1 MPEVQNRDYGNMG
14 ALHEEGATWPGR
26 DVYVNERVTPD
37 RQQATARLRQKG
49 KPTKLRFATW
59 NVNTLN
65 QTGKLENLKQEMKRL
80 RVDLMG
86 VAEVRWTGVGKYT
99 DEEVDFYYSGGENH
113 ARGVGIMVN
122 KNIRKAVTGVWNV
135 SDRIIL
141 IKIAGTPININ
152 VIQVYAPTT
161 THPDEEIEDL
171 YEKLEEVKT
180 QCKAHDINIIMGDIN
195 AKVGEQGDGQV
206 SGNYGLGTR
215 NERGERFI
223 EWCRTN
229 NQVIMNTWFR
239 HHPRH
244 RWTWRSPGGIYKNQI
259 DYITINQRFR
269 NSITQV
275 KTYPGADCGIG
286 CDHVPVVATI
296 RLRLKKTKKK
306 FKVTRNWET
315 LRERRDLKAEFEVED
330 IKL

>member
-1 MPEVQNRDYGNMG
+1 
-14 ALHEEGATWPGR
+14 
-26 DVYVNERVTPD
+26 
-37 RQQATARLRQKG
+37 
-49 KPTKLRFATW
+49 
-59 NVNTLN
+59 
-65 QTGKLENLKQEMKRL
+65 
-80 RVDLMG
+80 
-86 VAEVRWTGVGKYT
+86 
-99 DEEVDFYYSGGENH
+99 
-113 ARGVGIMVN
+113 MVN

-195 AKVGEQGDGQV
+195 AKVGELGDGQV